1 MTAWNAPIGED
12 DLQAYVDGRLDP
24 ARAAVVTSWLGE
36 HPDAAARVAAERIQ
50 REELRARLQAKA
62 NEPVPT
68 RLRIANVRAARQ
80 RRLARAGLR
89 AAAALLLF
97 LAGATGGWELRGLTG
112 RAEGETALLTTDALA
127 AHRTFVV
134 EVRHPV
140 EVDAGQEAHL
150 IQWLSR
156 RLGRELVAPDLA
168 GLGYRL
174 IGGRLLPAES
184 GPAAQLMYEGRG
196 GQRLTLY
203 LRTEKG
209 EDRTAF
215 RFVESGSVGA
225 FYWIDNGFGYAVA
238 ATADRQTLLSVAE
251 RVYDQTEGRTRR

>member
-12 DLQAYVDGRLDP
+12 DLQGYVDGRLEP
-24 ARAAVVTSWLGE
+24 NRAAVVAKWLEE
-36 HPDAAARVAAERIQ
+36 HPDSAARIAAEGAQ

-68 RLRIANVRAARQ
+68 RLRIANIRAARR
-80 RRLARAGLR
+80 RRLARAALR
-89 AAAALLLF
+89 VAAAVVLVF
-97 LAGATGGWELRGLTG
+97 AGAAAGWELRGVTARQTG
-112 RAEGETALLTTDALA
+112 EIALLTADALA

-150 IQWLSR
+150 VQWLSR

-184 GPAAQLMYEGRG
+184 GPAAQLMYEADGGR
-196 GQRLTLY
+196 RLTLY

-215 RFVESGSVGA
+215 RYVDSGGVAA
-225 FYWIDNGFGYAVA
+225 FYWIDNGFGYAVSG
-238 ATADRQTLLSVAE
+238 TADRQALLRVAE
-251 RVYDQTEGRTRR
+251 RVYDQTQGGAKR

>member
-24 ARAAVVTSWLGE
+24 ARAAVVASWLDA
-36 HPDAAARVAAERIQ
+36 HPDAAGRIAAERAQ
-50 REELRARLQAKA
+50 RDELRARLQAKA

-68 RLRIANVRAARQ
+68 RLRIANVRAARI
-80 RRLARAGLR
+80 RRLKRAGLR
-89 AAAALLLF
+89 IAASLLLVA
-97 LAGATGGWELRGLTG
+97 AGAAGGWELRGLMTQQ
-112 RAEGETALLTTDALA
+112 AGEIALLTADALA

-150 IQWLSR
+150 VQWLSR
-156 RLGRELVAPDLA
+156 RLGRDLVAPNLA

-184 GPAAQLMYEGRG
+184 GPAAQLMYEGGG

-215 RFVESGSVGA
+215 RYVDSGGVAA
-225 FYWIDNGFGYAVA
+225 FYWIDNGFGYAVS
-238 ATADRQTLLSVAE
+238 ATADRQTLLRVAE
-251 RVYDQTEGRTRR
+251 QVYDQTQGSAQR